1 MRYYLFLILLTL
13 SLWPVGLR
21 AQVAP
26 DTTHGRYHRPVFKQV
41 NVRRNVEFGQ
51 ATTLL
56 GLTQTLYM
64 DVYEPAGDTVRRR
77 PLVVLAHEG
86 GFLTGTRDDA
96 VMTALCNRLARLG
109 YVAATIDYRL
119 YFFPFDTVGIGRA
132 AIRATQDMRTA
143 VRFFRH
149 DAATAKRFRVH
160 PGYVFVGG
168 SSAGGFMALQTGY
181 LNKAS
186 EVPAYLDLKAL
197 GGLEGNGGH
206 PGYSS
211 RPRGVINLC
220 GALARASWLEAGD
233 VPLCSVH
240 GTRDGLVPYGRGTI
254 GAQLPAQLVYGSGAL
269 RIRANAVGVPNVLRR
284 LRGAG
289 HVPYSFEP
297 TYIDSAFFAMRDFLR
312 PLLGVGA
319 PGPLLAAALN
329 PRRTAQVT
337 ALLLPRRIG
346 LQGLPTATEVTWRP
360 NLMKSIPDSA
370 QRPTEPAAPLPATDS
385 APAPP
390 VQAPQQGSTPGPKR

>member
-1 MRYYLFLILLTL
+1 VRWLLFPPILPVRYLFPVLLLLHMLL
-13 SLWPVGLR
+13 SAPAA
-21 AQVAP
+21 AQRMP
-26 DTTHGRYHRPVFKQV
+26 IDTTHGRYHRPLFRQV
-41 NVRRNVEFGQ
+41 QVRRDVEF
-51 ATTLL
+51 AHVTTML
-56 GLTQTLYM
+56 GLPQTLYM

-96 VMTALCNRLARLG
+96 VMTALCTRLARLG

-132 AIRATQDMRTA
+132 AIRATQDMRAA

-149 DAATAKRFRVH
+149 DAATARRFRVH
-160 PGYVFVGG
+160 PQYVFVGG

-181 LNKAS
+181 LNRPA
-186 EVPAYLDLKAL
+186 EVPAYLDLAAL

-233 VPLCSVH
+233 PPLCSVH
-240 GTRDGLVPYGRGTI
+240 GTRDGLVPYARGTI

-269 RIRANAVGVPNVLRR
+269 RLRANAVGVPNVLRR

-297 TYIDSAFFAMRDFLR
+297 TYIDSAYFAMRDFLR
-312 PLLGVGA
+312 PLLGSGA

-329 PRRTAQVT
+329 PRRDAQVT

-346 LQGLPTATEVTWRP
+346 LQ
-360 NLMKSIPDSA
+360 IP
-370 QRPTEPAAPLPATDS
+370 S
-385 APAPP
+385 APALVWQPDLL
-390 VQAPQQGSTPGPKR
+390 QAPPDSVQRPMPPAPAATGAAPPQ

>member
-1 MRYYLFLILLTL
+1 MLFVFLLTVL
-13 SLWPVGLR
+13 LASTGCL
-21 AQVAP
+21 AQPAFP
-26 DTTHGRYHRPVFKQV
+26 IDTTRGRYHRPVFRQV
-41 NVRRNVEFGQ
+41 QVRRNVEF
-51 ATTLL
+51 ARVTTLL
-56 GLTQTLYM
+56 GLPQTLYL

-77 PLVVLAHEG
+77 PVVVLAHEG

-96 VMTALCNRLARLG
+96 VMTDLCTRLARLG

-132 AIRATQDMRTA
+132 AIRATQDMRAA

-149 DAATAKRFRVH
+149 DAATARRFRVH
-160 PGYVFVGG
+160 PQYVFVGG

-181 LNKAS
+181 LNKPT
-186 EVPAYLDLKAL
+186 EVPAYLDLAAL
-197 GGLEGNGGH
+197 GGLEGSGGH
-206 PGYSS
+206 AGYSS

-233 VPLCSVH
+233 PPLCSVH

-254 GAQLPAQLVYGSGAL
+254 GAQLPPQLVHGSGAL
-269 RIRANAVGVPNVLRR
+269 RTRANAVGVPNVLRR

-297 TYIDSAFFAMRDFLR
+297 TYLDSIFLATRDFLR
-312 PLLGVGA
+312 PLLGAGA

-329 PRRTAQVT
+329 PRRLAQPTA
-337 ALLLPRRIG
+337 ALLPRRIG
-346 LQGLPTATEVTWRP
+346 LRVPADSVALPSLGLLQA
-360 NLMKSIPDSA
+360 LPDST
-370 QRPTEPAAPLPATDS
+370 QRMAPLEPATTGA
-385 APAPP
+385 APP
-390 VQAPQQGSTPGPKR
+390 R

>member
-1 MRYYLFLILLTL
+1 MRFYLFLLLL
-13 SLWPVGLR
+13 SLGWWPSSLR

-26 DTTHGRYHRPVFKQV
+26 DTTRGRYHRPVFRQV

-51 ATTLL
+51 VTTLL
-56 GLTQTLYM
+56 GMSQTLYM

-96 VMTALCNRLARLG
+96 VMTALCNRLAHLG

-132 AIRATQDMRTA
+132 AIRATQDMRAA

-149 DAATAKRFRVH
+149 DAATARRFRIH
-160 PGYVFVGG
+160 PGFVFVGG
-168 SSAGGFMALQTGY
+168 SSAGGFMALQAGY
-181 LNKAS
+181 LNKAA

-197 GGLEGNGGH
+197 GGLEGTGGH

-220 GALARASWLEAGD
+220 GALARATWLEAGD

-269 RIRANAVGVPNVLRR
+269 RVRANAVGVPNVLRR

-312 PLLGVGA
+312 PLLGAGP

-329 PRRTAQVT
+329 PRRAAQVT
-337 ALLLPRRIG
+337 ALLLPRRVG
-346 LQGLPTATEVTWRP
+346 LQGLLPAPAILWRP
-360 NLMKSIPDSA
+360 DLVKAVPDST
-370 QRPTEPAAPLPATDS
+370 QRSAEPPTLPPDAPM
-385 APAPP
+385 APAVPTSP
-390 VQAPQQGSTPGPKR
+390 RGSTPAPER

>member
-1 MRYYLFLILLTL
+1 MRFCFLLIFLLLTAV
-13 SLWPVGLR
+13 SATLR
-21 AQVAP
+21 AQTAP
-26 DTTHGRYHRPVFKQV
+26 DTTHGRYHRPVFRQV
-41 NVRRNVEFGQ
+41 QVRRNVEFAQ

-56 GLTQTLYM
+56 GMSQTLYM

-132 AIRATQDMRTA
+132 AIRATQDMRAA

-149 DAATAKRFRVH
+149 DAATAKKFRVH

-168 SSAGGFMALQTGY
+168 SSAGGFMALQAGY
-181 LNKAS
+181 LNKAA

-206 PGYSS
+206 AGYSS
-211 RPRGVINLC
+211 RPRGVVNLC
-220 GALARASWLEAGD
+220 GALARATWLEAGD

-240 GTRDGLVPYGRGTI
+240 GTRDGLVPYGRGTV
-254 GAQLPAQLVYGSGAL
+254 GSALPPQLVYGSGAL
-269 RIRANAVGVPNVLRR
+269 RLRANAVGVPNVLRR

-319 PGPLLAAALN
+319 PGPLLAAALS
-329 PRRTAQVT
+329 PRRVAQVT

-346 LQGLPTATEVTWRP
+346 LQGLPTPAEITWRP
-360 NLMKSIPDSA
+360 DLLKSTPDST
-370 QRPTEPAAPLPATDS
+370 QRPAEPALPLPAAEAVPTPTP
-385 APAPP
+385 PAPP
-390 VQAPQQGSTPGPKR
+390 QGSTPKSER